1 MNHALREAHDTV
13 IRLFD
18 EGVSFGHFEM
28 TITVETENSRR
39 RRVIVNAGKKHKF
52 LIPEDQVTP

>member
-1 MNHALREAHDTV
+1 M

-18 EGVSFGHFEM
+18 EGVRFGHFEM
-28 TITVETENSRR
+28 TITVDTENSRR